1 MKKVIIITYD
11 LMTPGKNYEALLQRI
26 KGNNAWAKLG
36 GSSYLIITE
45 NSPTQ
50 IRDHLKSVLDVND
63 KLFVSVINTPAAW
76 TGLSEQVANWIR
88 NNLK

>member
-1 MKKVIIITYD
+1 MKKVLIITYD
-11 LMTPGKNYEALLQRI
+11 LITPGKNYEILLQRI
-26 KGNNAWAKLG
+26 KANNAWAKLG

-45 NSPTQ
+45 STPAQ
-50 IRDHLKSVLDVND
+50 IRDHLKAVLDAND
-63 KLFVSVINTPAAW
+63 KLFVSVINAPAAW

>member
-1 MKKVIIITYD
+1 MKKVLIITYD
-11 LMTPGKNYEALLQRI
+11 LNSPGKNYEALLQRI
-26 KGNNAWAKLG
+26 KTNIPWAKLG

-45 NSPTQ
+45 KTPAQ
-50 IRDHLKSVLDVND
+50 IRDHLKGVLDVND
-63 KLFVSVINTPAAW
+63 KLFVSVVNAPAAW